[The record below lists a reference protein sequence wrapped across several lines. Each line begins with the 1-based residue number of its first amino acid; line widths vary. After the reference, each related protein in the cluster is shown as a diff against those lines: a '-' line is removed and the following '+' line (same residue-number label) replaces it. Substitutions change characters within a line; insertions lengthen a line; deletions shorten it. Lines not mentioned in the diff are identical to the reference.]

1 MIMGSVFMAALFNPV
16 LPTPSDESS
25 TIRILQWSSHLRN
38 ELRTIAKTKI
48 HSKARTVRMT
58 SQSGSTV
65 ASLMEELDS
74 ELQGAGAELNKFLPL
89 DNGKPKTLCKSF
101 ILLISS
107 RINELKHSPFSV
119 YDSKQTLPVMITCLT
134 VT

>member
-1 MIMGSVFMAALFNPV
+1 MGSAFMAALFNQV

-38 ELRTIAKTKI
+38 ELRTIAKMKI

-58 SQSGSTV
+58 SRSGSTV

-74 ELQGAGAELNKFLPL
+74 ELQGAGAELTNFLPL

-107 RINELKHSPFSV
+107 RINELKHSPFSL
-119 YDSKQTLPVMITCLT
+119 YDSKQTLPLMITCLT
-134 VT
+134 AT